1 MTMLT
6 DEQIEEVYI
15 ELRGTETAADIAK
28 MFHISKEF
36 LRVINRGEVRSQAG
50 MSYPIRQ
57 RPKAQKPMEEWPLAD
72 EQKISFN
79 PKYGASR

>member
-57 RPKAQKPMEEWPLAD
+57 RPKARKSDPEWPLAD
-72 EQKISFN
+72 EQNIFFN
-79 PKYGASR
+79 PKYGVRR

>member
-1 MTMLT
+1 MTILT

-36 LRVINRGEVRSQAG
+36 LRGINRGEVRSQAG
-50 MSYPIRQ
+50 MSYPIRH
-57 RPKAQKPMEEWPLAD
+57 RPRVQSGELAWPLAD
-72 EQKISFN
+72 EQNIFFN
-79 PKYGASR
+79 PRYGARR

>member
-15 ELRGTETAADIAK
+15 ELRGTETAGDIAK

-57 RPKAQKPMEEWPLAD
+57 RPKARKSDPEWPLAD
-72 EQKISFN
+72 EQNIFFN
-79 PKYGASR
+79 PRYGARR

>member
-6 DEQIEEVYI
+6 HEQIEEVYI

-57 RPKAQKPMEEWPLAD
+57 RPKARKSDPEWPLAD
-72 EQKISFN
+72 EQNIFFN
-79 PKYGASR
+79 PRYGARR

>member
-57 RPKAQKPMEEWPLAD
+57 RPKARKSDPEWPLAD
-72 EQKISFN
+72 EQNIFFN
-79 PKYGASR
+79 PRYGARR